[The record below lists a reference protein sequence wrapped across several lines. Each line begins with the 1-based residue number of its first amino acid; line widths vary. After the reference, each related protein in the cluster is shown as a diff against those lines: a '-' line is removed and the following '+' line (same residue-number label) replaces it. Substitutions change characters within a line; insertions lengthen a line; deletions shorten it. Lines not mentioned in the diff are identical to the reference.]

1 MGGFSSHNL
10 AFAFGLL
17 GNIISFFV
25 FLSPLP
31 TFYQI
36 FKKKSTEGFQSVP
49 YIVALFSAMLL
60 MYYAFLKKIDS
71 TLIIT
76 INSFGCLVETIY
88 ICVYLF
94 YAPKKIKFKTMKLL
108 GFMLGGFGAIL
119 ILTQFLIKKS
129 STRFHIVG
137 WICLL
142 FSVSVFAAPLCIL
155 KQVIR
160 TKSVEFMPFSLSLSL
175 TLNAVMWFF
184 YGLLI
189 KDFNIAVNS
198 ECLGVYFW
206 NYSNGALRDYK
217 NPKKVVA
224 KDQKFSS
231 DQIPNK
237 VIALEEEKL
246 SELVEQVIDVVKD
259 QKFSSDQIPNKVIA
273 LEEEKLS
280 ELVEQV
286 IDVVKLSSI
295 ACQEIIPV
303 MPHLNGH
310 NIAKELNTI
319 KPNLEVTVPV

>member
-25 FLSPLP
+25 FLSPMP

-71 TLIIT
+71 TFIIT
-76 INSFGCLVETIY
+76 INSFGCLVEIIY

-94 YAPKKIKFKTMKLL
+94 YAPKKIKFKTVKLIGL
-108 GFMLGGFGAIL
+108 MLGVFGAIL
-119 ILTQFLIKKS
+119 ILTQFLVKKS

-137 WICLL
+137 WICLVL
-142 FSVSVFAAPLCIL
+142 SVSVFAAPLCIL

-175 TLNAVMWFF
+175 TLNAIMWFF

-189 KDFNIAVNS
+189 KDFNIAIPNV
-198 ECLGVYFW
+198 LGFIFGTIQMVLY
-206 NYSNGALRDYK
+206 AIYK
-217 NPKKVVA
+217 NPKK
-224 KDQKFSS
+224 
-231 DQIPNK
+231 
-237 VIALEEEKL
+237 
-246 SELVEQVIDVVKD
+246 VVKD
-259 QKFSSDQIPNKVIA
+259 QKFSSDQIPNEVIA

-295 ACQEIIPV
+295 ACQEIGPV
-303 MPHLNGH
+303 MLHLNGH
-310 NIAKELNTI
+310 NIARELNI
-319 KPNLEVTVPV
+319 VKPNLEVTVPPMSPVVFMVMNANSRC

>member
-94 YAPKKIKFKTMKLL
+94 YAPKKIK
-108 GFMLGGFGAIL
+108 
-119 ILTQFLIKKS
+119 
-129 STRFHIVG
+129 
-137 WICLL
+137 
-142 FSVSVFAAPLCIL
+142 

-189 KDFNIAVNS
+189 KDFNIAIPNV
-198 ECLGVYFW
+198 LGFIFGIIQMVLY
-206 NYSNGALRDYK
+206 AIYK

>member
-25 FLSPLP
+25 FLSPMP

-60 MYYAFLKKIDS
+60 MYYAFLKKNDS

-76 INSFGCLVETIY
+76 INSFGCLVEIIY

-94 YAPKKIKFKTMKLL
+94 YAPKKIK
-108 GFMLGGFGAIL
+108 
-119 ILTQFLIKKS
+119 
-129 STRFHIVG
+129 
-137 WICLL
+137 
-142 FSVSVFAAPLCIL
+142 

-175 TLNAVMWFF
+175 TLNAIMWFF

-189 KDFNIAVNS
+189 KDFNIAIPNV
-198 ECLGVYFW
+198 LGFIFGIIQMVLY
-206 NYSNGALRDYK
+206 AIYK
-217 NPKKVVA
+217 NPKK
-224 KDQKFSS
+224 
-231 DQIPNK
+231 
-237 VIALEEEKL
+237 
-246 SELVEQVIDVVKD
+246 VVKD
-259 QKFSSDQIPNKVIA
+259 QKFSSDQIPNEVIA

-295 ACQEIIPV
+295 ACQEIGPV
-303 MPHLNGH
+303 MLHLNGH
-310 NIAKELNTI
+310 NIARELNI
-319 KPNLEVTVPV
+319 VKPNLEVTVPV

>member
-25 FLSPLP
+25 FLSPMP

-60 MYYAFLKKIDS
+60 MYYAFLKKNDS

-76 INSFGCLVETIY
+76 INSFGCLVEIIY

-94 YAPKKIKFKTMKLL
+94 YAPKKIKFKTVKLIGL
-108 GFMLGGFGAIL
+108 MLGVFGAIL
-119 ILTQFLIKKS
+119 ILTQFLVKKS

-137 WICLL
+137 WICLVL
-142 FSVSVFAAPLCIL
+142 SVSVFAAPLCIL

-175 TLNAVMWFF
+175 TLNAIMWFF

-189 KDFNIAVNS
+189 KDFNIAIPNV
-198 ECLGVYFW
+198 LGFIFGIIQMVLY
-206 NYSNGALRDYK
+206 AIYK
-217 NPKKVVA
+217 NPKK
-224 KDQKFSS
+224 
-231 DQIPNK
+231 
-237 VIALEEEKL
+237 
-246 SELVEQVIDVVKD
+246 VVKD
-259 QKFSSDQIPNKVIA
+259 QKFSSDQIPNEVIA

-295 ACQEIIPV
+295 ACQEIGPV
-303 MPHLNGH
+303 MLHLNGH
-310 NIAKELNTI
+310 NIARELNI
-319 KPNLEVTVPV
+319 VKPNLEVTVPV

>member
-25 FLSPLP
+25 FLSPMP

-71 TLIIT
+71 TFIIT
-76 INSFGCLVETIY
+76 INSFGCLVEIIY

-94 YAPKKIKFKTMKLL
+94 YAPKKIKFKTVKLIGL
-108 GFMLGGFGAIL
+108 MLGVFGAIL
-119 ILTQFLIKKS
+119 ILTQFLVKKS

-137 WICLL
+137 WICLVL
-142 FSVSVFAAPLCIL
+142 SVSVFAAPLCIL

-175 TLNAVMWFF
+175 TLNAIMWFF

-189 KDFNIAVNS
+189 KDFNIAIPNV
-198 ECLGVYFW
+198 LGFIFGIIQMVLY
-206 NYSNGALRDYK
+206 AIYK
-217 NPKKVVA
+217 NPKK
-224 KDQKFSS
+224 
-231 DQIPNK
+231 
-237 VIALEEEKL
+237 
-246 SELVEQVIDVVKD
+246 VVKD
-259 QKFSSDQIPNKVIA
+259 QKFSSDQIPNEVIA

-295 ACQEIIPV
+295 ACQEIGPV
-303 MPHLNGH
+303 MLHLNGNGH
-310 NIAKELNTI
+310 NIARELNI
-319 KPNLEVTVPV
+319 VKPNLEVTVPV

>member
-25 FLSPLP
+25 FLSPMP

-71 TLIIT
+71 TFIIT
-76 INSFGCLVETIY
+76 INSFGCLVEIIY

-94 YAPKKIKFKTMKLL
+94 YAPKKIKFKTVKLIGL
-108 GFMLGGFGAIL
+108 MLGVFGAIL
-119 ILTQFLIKKS
+119 ILTQFLVKKS

-137 WICLL
+137 WICLVL
-142 FSVSVFAAPLCIL
+142 SVSVFAAPLCIL

-175 TLNAVMWFF
+175 TLNAIMWFF

-189 KDFNIAVNS
+189 KDFNIAIPNV
-198 ECLGVYFW
+198 LGFIFGTIQMVLY
-206 NYSNGALRDYK
+206 AIYK
-217 NPKKVVA
+217 NPKK
-224 KDQKFSS
+224 
-231 DQIPNK
+231 
-237 VIALEEEKL
+237 
-246 SELVEQVIDVVKD
+246 VVKD
-259 QKFSSDQIPNKVIA
+259 QKFSSDQIPNEVIA

-295 ACQEIIPV
+295 ACQEIGPV
-303 MPHLNGH
+303 MLHLNGH
-310 NIAKELNTI
+310 NIARELNI
-319 KPNLEVTVPV
+319 VKPNLEVTVPV

>member
-189 KDFNIAVNS
+189 KDFNIAIPNV
-198 ECLGVYFW
+198 LGFIFGIIQMVLY
-206 NYSNGALRDYK
+206 AIYK

-246 SELVEQVIDVVKD
+246 SDLVEQVIDVVKD
-259 QKFSSDQIPNKVIA
+259 PKFSSDQIPNKVIA

-295 ACQEIIPV
+295 ACQEIVPV

>member
-17 GNIISFFV
+17 EPHMIVKFLTHKWHMQHHLILRVPFANLDESTLFV
-25 FLSPLP
+25 IVFRP

-71 TLIIT
+71 TFIIT
-76 INSFGCLVETIY
+76 INSFGCL
-88 ICVYLF
+88 
-94 YAPKKIKFKTMKLL
+94 FKTVKLIGL
-108 GFMLGGFGAIL
+108 MLGVFGAIL
-119 ILTQFLIKKS
+119 ILTQFLVKKS

-137 WICLL
+137 WICLVL
-142 FSVSVFAAPLCIL
+142 SVSVFAAPLCIL

-175 TLNAVMWFF
+175 TLNAIMWFF

-189 KDFNIAVNS
+189 KDFNIAIPNV
-198 ECLGVYFW
+198 LGFIFGIIQMVLY
-206 NYSNGALRDYK
+206 AIYK
-217 NPKKVVA
+217 NPKK
-224 KDQKFSS
+224 
-231 DQIPNK
+231 
-237 VIALEEEKL
+237 
-246 SELVEQVIDVVKD
+246 VVKD
-259 QKFSSDQIPNKVIA
+259 QKFSSDQIPNEVIA

-295 ACQEIIPV
+295 ACQEIGPV
-303 MPHLNGH
+303 MLHLNGH
-310 NIAKELNTI
+310 NIARELNI
-319 KPNLEVTVPV
+319 VKPNLEVTVPPMSPVVFMVMNANSRC

>member
-25 FLSPLP
+25 FLSPL
-31 TFYQI
+31 
-36 FKKKSTEGFQSVP
+36 
-49 YIVALFSAMLL
+49 AMLL

-108 GFMLGGFGAIL
+108 GFMLGG
-119 ILTQFLIKKS
+119 
-129 STRFHIVG
+129 
-137 WICLL
+137 
-142 FSVSVFAAPLCIL
+142 VFAAPLCIL

-189 KDFNIAVNS
+189 KDFNIAIPNV
-198 ECLGVYFW
+198 LGFIFGIIQMVLY
-206 NYSNGALRDYK
+206 AIYK

>member
-25 FLSPLP
+25 FLSPMP

-71 TLIIT
+71 TFIIT
-76 INSFGCLVETIY
+76 INSFGCLVEIIY

-94 YAPKKIKFKTMKLL
+94 YAPKKIKFKTVKLIGL
-108 GFMLGGFGAIL
+108 MLGVFGAIL
-119 ILTQFLIKKS
+119 ILTQFLVKKS

-137 WICLL
+137 WICLVL
-142 FSVSVFAAPLCIL
+142 SVSVFAAPLCIL

-175 TLNAVMWFF
+175 TLNAIMWFF

-189 KDFNIAVNS
+189 KDFNIAIPNV
-198 ECLGVYFW
+198 LGFIFGIIQMVLY
-206 NYSNGALRDYK
+206 AIYK
-217 NPKKVVA
+217 NPKKVV
-224 KDQKFSS
+224 KDQK
-231 DQIPNK
+231 
-237 VIALEEEKL
+237 V
-246 SELVEQVIDVVKD
+246 
-259 QKFSSDQIPNKVIA
+259 SSDQIPNKVIA

-295 ACQEIIPV
+295 ACQEIGPV
-303 MPHLNGH
+303 MLHLNGH
-310 NIAKELNTI
+310 NIARELNI
-319 KPNLEVTVPV
+319 VKPNLEVTVPV

>member
-25 FLSPLP
+25 FLSPMP

-71 TLIIT
+71 TFIIT
-76 INSFGCLVETIY
+76 INSFGCLVEIIY

-94 YAPKKIKFKTMKLL
+94 YAPKKIKFKTVKLIGL
-108 GFMLGGFGAIL
+108 MLGVFGAIL
-119 ILTQFLIKKS
+119 ILTQFLVKKS

-137 WICLL
+137 WICLVL
-142 FSVSVFAAPLCIL
+142 SVSVFAAPLCIL

-175 TLNAVMWFF
+175 TLNAIMWFF

-189 KDFNIAVNS
+189 KDFNIAIPNV
-198 ECLGVYFW
+198 LGFIFGIIQMVLY
-206 NYSNGALRDYK
+206 AIYK
-217 NPKKVVA
+217 NPKK
-224 KDQKFSS
+224 
-231 DQIPNK
+231 
-237 VIALEEEKL
+237 
-246 SELVEQVIDVVKD
+246 VVKD
-259 QKFSSDQIPNKVIA
+259 QKFSSDQIPNEVIA

-295 ACQEIIPV
+295 ACQEIGPV
-303 MPHLNGH
+303 MLHLNGH
-310 NIAKELNTI
+310 NIARELNI
-319 KPNLEVTVPV
+319 VKPNLEVTVPV